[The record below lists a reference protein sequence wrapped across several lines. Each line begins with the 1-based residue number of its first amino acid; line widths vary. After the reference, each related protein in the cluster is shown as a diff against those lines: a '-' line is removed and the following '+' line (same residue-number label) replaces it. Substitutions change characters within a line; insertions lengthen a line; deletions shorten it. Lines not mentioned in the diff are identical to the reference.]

1 MGDRPRDRRRWAGGG
16 HPRGP
21 ARAQSARRPH
31 AARAWASSR
40 WRWASA
46 TWCSESREIG
56 RARPH
61 NHGVR
66 ISAKADY
73 AVRATIELASEEV
86 VTPVKGERIA
96 DAQKIPLR
104 FLENILGELRHAG
117 LVQSQRGA
125 EGGYWLSREP
135 DTITLAEIIRAVE
148 GPLATTRGERP
159 EDLEYR
165 GASEPLQTVW
175 IALRA
180 NIRDV
185 LESVT
190 LADIVAGEL
199 PPEIV

>member
-1 MGDRPRDRRRWAGGG
+1 M
-16 HPRGP
+16 
-21 ARAQSARRPH
+21 
-31 AARAWASSR
+31 
-40 WRWASA
+40 
-46 TWCSESREIG
+46 
-56 RARPH
+56 
-61 NHGVR
+61 R

-73 AVRATIELASEEV
+73 AVRAAIELATEEV

-104 FLENILGELRHAG
+104 FLENILGEMRHAG

-125 EGGYWLSREP
+125 EGGYWLSRPAEE
-135 DTITLAEIIRAVE
+135 ITLAEIIRAVE

-180 NIRDV
+180 SIREV
-185 LESVT
+185 LEQVT
-190 LADIVAGEL
+190 LADIVSGKL
-199 PPEIV
+199 PPEIVELTEKPDVWQAH

>member
-1 MGDRPRDRRRWAGGG
+1 
-16 HPRGP
+16 
-21 ARAQSARRPH
+21 
-31 AARAWASSR
+31 
-40 WRWASA
+40 
-46 TWCSESREIG
+46 
-56 RARPH
+56 
-61 NHGVR
+61 VR

-199 PPEIV
+199 PPEIVALTEGPDVWQPH